1 MKKIKVFYKNVFYA
15 IKYIYKIDKSY
26 IFLEFLNVILT
37 AFSSIFSVYS
47 LKVLLDVFVQKK
59 INVLTIMLFII
70 FTISIIVDYL
80 QNKIEKQ
87 SIELKKIIMSERTNF
102 DLYNS
107 ILNKNV
113 LIFEDKE
120 YYDKIYLNMTQGL
133 SNILSL
139 QNNLGKLLT
148 QILSIIGIGSIVIQY
163 DFRIIVLVLIVVLF
177 SVILNFYQAKLDFKK
192 NIDSIYPSRIFDYTT
207 RTVYL
212 KQYSKE
218 LRKFKIFEVIKAMYK
233 KSVDDIYHI
242 NEKYA
247 KKSIQVTMMQD
258 ILEFILQFC
267 TIIILFFKYIVNEIL
282 ISDFLVLYNST
293 MDLCLY
299 IKSIFNIIPDFYQNS
314 LYISEFKEI
323 IESKKSESDND
334 CLNNYPFLLDSLKLE
349 NISFSFKSR
358 RIIDNFNY
366 EFQNNKIYL
375 IQGKNGAG
383 KSTLLNIICGLYK
396 TACGD
401 IYINGVIKAEQKWL
415 KENVNIMFQ
424 DGQLYA
430 LPLIYNIIMRPIQ
443 NKDAD
448 EKLVWDLLDKV
459 GIASKIQKLP
469 LTIYTPISNEL
480 DDYGTS
486 FSGGEMQKILLAR
499 SLANTKL
506 INIYDEVSNAMDV
519 ESKKDAVKLIRKYN
533 KNTIT
538 IVVSHD
544 NEWNDYVDQI
554 VKLMRNLKTDY
565 KDYQMKS

>member
-47 LKVLLDVFVQKK
+47 LKVLLDVFLQKK

-218 LRKFKIFEVIKAMYK
+218 LRKFKIFEVIKATYK

-519 ESKKDAVKLIRKYN
+519 ESKKEAVKLIRKYN

-554 VKLMRNLKTDY
+554 VKL
-565 KDYQMKS
+565 

>member
-47 LKVLLDVFVQKK
+47 LKVLLDVFLQKK

-299 IKSIFNIIPDFYQNS
+299 IKSIFNIIPDFYKNS
-314 LYISEFKEI
+314 LYVSEFKEI

-401 IYINGVIKAEQKWL
+401 IYINGVIKVEQKWL

-448 EKLVWDLLDKV
+448 EKLVWDLLDKI

-544 NEWNDYVDQI
+544 NEWNDYVDHI
-554 VKLMRNLKTDY
+554 VKL
-565 KDYQMKS
+565 

>member
-47 LKVLLDVFVQKK
+47 LKVLLDVFLQKK

-177 SVILNFYQAKLDFKK
+177 SVILNFYQAKLDFQK

-349 NISFSFKSR
+349 NISFSFKNR

-401 IYINGVIKAEQKWL
+401 IYVNGVIKAEQKWL
-415 KENVNIMFQ
+415 KENVNVMFQ

-486 FSGGEMQKILLAR
+486 FSGGETQKILLAR

-506 INIYDEVSNAMDV
+506 INIYDEVSNALDV

-554 VKLMRNLKTDY
+554 VKL
-565 KDYQMKS
+565 

>member
-80 QNKIEKQ
+80 QNKIEKR
-87 SIELKKIIMSERTNF
+87 SIGLKKIIMSERTNF

-554 VKLMRNLKTDY
+554 VKL
-565 KDYQMKS
+565 

>member
-47 LKVLLDVFVQKK
+47 LKVLLDVFLQKK

-334 CLNNYPFLLDSLKLE
+334 CLNSCPFLLDSLKLE

-554 VKLMRNLKTDY
+554 VKL
-565 KDYQMKS
+565 

>member
-47 LKVLLDVFVQKK
+47 LKVLLDVFLQKK

-218 LRKFKIFEVIKAMYK
+218 LRKFKIFEVIKATYK

-506 INIYDEVSNAMDV
+506 INIYDEVSNALDV

-554 VKLMRNLKTDY
+554 VKL
-565 KDYQMKS
+565 

>member
-87 SIELKKIIMSERTNF
+87 SIELKKIIMSEHTNF

-177 SVILNFYQAKLDFKK
+177 SVMLNFYQAKLDFKN

-554 VKLMRNLKTDY
+554 VKL
-565 KDYQMKS
+565 

>member
-47 LKVLLDVFVQKK
+47 LKVLLDVFLQKK

-218 LRKFKIFEVIKAMYK
+218 LRKFKIFEVIKVMYK

-323 IESKKSESDND
+323 IESKKSLSDNN

-349 NISFSFKSR
+349 NISFSFKNR

-401 IYINGVIKAEQKWL
+401 IYVNGVIKAEQKWL

-506 INIYDEVSNAMDV
+506 INIYDEVSNAMDA

-554 VKLMRNLKTDY
+554 VKL
-565 KDYQMKS
+565 

>member
-177 SVILNFYQAKLDFKK
+177 SVMLNFYQAKLDFKK
-192 NIDSIYPSRIFDYTT
+192 NIDSIYPLRIFDYTT

-554 VKLMRNLKTDY
+554 VKL
-565 KDYQMKS
+565 

>member
-1 MKKIKVFYKNVFYA
+1 MKKIKVFYKNEFYA

-47 LKVLLDVFVQKK
+47 LKVLLDVFLQKK

-218 LRKFKIFEVIKAMYK
+218 LRKFKIFEVIKATYK

-314 LYISEFKEI
+314 LYISEFKKI

-554 VKLMRNLKTDY
+554 VKL
-565 KDYQMKS
+565 

>member
-59 INVLTIMLFII
+59 INVLTITLFII
-70 FTISIIVDYL
+70 FIISIVVDYL

-323 IESKKSESDND
+323 IESKKSLSDNN

-349 NISFSFKSR
+349 NISFSFKNR

-401 IYINGVIKAEQKWL
+401 IYVNGVIKAEQKWL

-554 VKLMRNLKTDY
+554 VKL
-565 KDYQMKS
+565 

>member
-47 LKVLLDVFVQKK
+47 LKVLLDVFLQKK

-282 ISDFLVLYNST
+282 ISDFLVLYNNT

-299 IKSIFNIIPDFYQNS
+299 IKSIFNIIPDFYKNS

-554 VKLMRNLKTDY
+554 VKL
-565 KDYQMKS
+565 

>member
-47 LKVLLDVFVQKK
+47 LKVLLDVFLQKK

-70 FTISIIVDYL
+70 FTNYIIVDYL

-113 LIFEDKE
+113 LIFENKE

-218 LRKFKIFEVIKAMYK
+218 LRKFKIFEVIKATYK

-554 VKLMRNLKTDY
+554 VKL
-565 KDYQMKS
+565 

>member
-47 LKVLLDVFVQKK
+47 LKVLLDVFLQKK

-349 NISFSFKSR
+349 NISFSFKNR

-554 VKLMRNLKTDY
+554 VKL
-565 KDYQMKS
+565 

>member
-47 LKVLLDVFVQKK
+47 LKVLLDVFVQKR
-59 INVLTIMLFII
+59 INVLTITLFII
-70 FTISIIVDYL
+70 FIISIVVDYL

-480 DDYGTS
+480 DDHGTS
-486 FSGGEMQKILLAR
+486 FSGGEIQKILLAR

-519 ESKKDAVKLIRKYN
+519 ESKKDAVKLIRKYK

-554 VKLMRNLKTDY
+554 VKL
-565 KDYQMKS
+565 

>member
-15 IKYIYKIDKSY
+15 IKYIYIIDKSY

-47 LKVLLDVFVQKK
+47 LKVLLDVFLQKK

-218 LRKFKIFEVIKAMYK
+218 LRKFKIFEVIKATYK

-554 VKLMRNLKTDY
+554 VKL
-565 KDYQMKS
+565 

>member
-47 LKVLLDVFVQKK
+47 LKVLLDVFLQKK

-139 QNNLGKLLT
+139 QNNLGKLLI

-323 IESKKSESDND
+323 IESRKSLSDNN

-349 NISFSFKSR
+349 NISFSFKNR

-401 IYINGVIKAEQKWL
+401 IYVNGVIKAEQKWL

-554 VKLMRNLKTDY
+554 VKL
-565 KDYQMKS
+565 

>member
-47 LKVLLDVFVQKK
+47 LKVLLDVFLQKK

-177 SVILNFYQAKLDFKK
+177 SVMLNFYQAKLDFKK

-349 NISFSFKSR
+349 NISFSFKNR

-415 KENVNIMFQ
+415 KENVNVMFQ

-486 FSGGEMQKILLAR
+486 FSGGETQKILLAR

-506 INIYDEVSNAMDV
+506 INIYDEVSNALDV

-554 VKLMRNLKTDY
+554 VKL
-565 KDYQMKS
+565 

>member
-1 MKKIKVFYKNVFYA
+1 MDGIYMKKIKVFYKNVFYA

-47 LKVLLDVFVQKK
+47 LKVLLDVFLQKK

-218 LRKFKIFEVIKAMYK
+218 LRKFKIFEVIKATYK

-486 FSGGEMQKILLAR
+486 FSVGEMQKILLAR

-554 VKLMRNLKTDY
+554 VKL
-565 KDYQMKS
+565 

>member
-47 LKVLLDVFVQKK
+47 LKVLLDVFLQKK

-218 LRKFKIFEVIKAMYK
+218 LRKFKIFEVIKATYK

-443 NKDAD
+443 NKDTD

-554 VKLMRNLKTDY
+554 VKL
-565 KDYQMKS
+565 

>member
-47 LKVLLDVFVQKK
+47 LKVLLDVFLQKK

-218 LRKFKIFEVIKAMYK
+218 LRKLKIFEVIKAMYK

-323 IESKKSESDND
+323 IESKKSLSDNN

-349 NISFSFKSR
+349 NISFSFKNR

-401 IYINGVIKAEQKWL
+401 IYVNGVIKAEQKWL

-554 VKLMRNLKTDY
+554 VKL
-565 KDYQMKS
+565 

>member
-120 YYDKIYLNMTQGL
+120 YYNKIYLNMTQGL

-177 SVILNFYQAKLDFKK
+177 SVMLNFYQAKLDFKK

-349 NISFSFKSR
+349 NISFSFKNR
-358 RIIDNFNY
+358 RIIENFNY

-415 KENVNIMFQ
+415 KENVNVMFQ

-486 FSGGEMQKILLAR
+486 FSGGETQKILLAR

-506 INIYDEVSNAMDV
+506 INIYDEVSNALDV

-554 VKLMRNLKTDY
+554 VKL
-565 KDYQMKS
+565 

>member
-1 MKKIKVFYKNVFYA
+1 MRGILIYA

-396 TACGD
+396 TACGG

-554 VKLMRNLKTDY
+554 VKL
-565 KDYQMKS
+565 

>member
-47 LKVLLDVFVQKK
+47 LKVLLDVFLQKK

-177 SVILNFYQAKLDFKK
+177 SVMLNFYQAKLDFKK

-323 IESKKSESDND
+323 IESRKSLSDNN

-349 NISFSFKSR
+349 NISFSFKNR

-554 VKLMRNLKTDY
+554 VKL
-565 KDYQMKS
+565 

>member
-163 DFRIIVLVLIVVLF
+163 DFRIIVLVIIVVLF
-177 SVILNFYQAKLDFKK
+177 SVILNFYQAKLDFNK

-443 NKDAD
+443 NKDTD

-554 VKLMRNLKTDY
+554 VKL
-565 KDYQMKS
+565 

>member
-163 DFRIIVLVLIVVLF
+163 DFRIIALVLIVVLF

-554 VKLMRNLKTDY
+554 VKL
-565 KDYQMKS
+565 

>member
-47 LKVLLDVFVQKK
+47 LKVLLDVFLQKK

-267 TIIILFFKYIVNEIL
+267 TIIILFFKYILNEIL

-323 IESKKSESDND
+323 IESRKSLSDNN

-349 NISFSFKSR
+349 NISFSFKNR

-401 IYINGVIKAEQKWL
+401 IYVNGVIKAEQKWL

-554 VKLMRNLKTDY
+554 VKL
-565 KDYQMKS
+565 

>member
-47 LKVLLDVFVQKK
+47 LKVLLDVFLQKK

-323 IESKKSESDND
+323 IESKKSLSDNN

-349 NISFSFKSR
+349 NISFSFKNR

-401 IYINGVIKAEQKWL
+401 IYVNGVIKAEQKWL

-443 NKDAD
+443 NKDED

-554 VKLMRNLKTDY
+554 VKL
-565 KDYQMKS
+565 

>member
-47 LKVLLDVFVQKK
+47 LKVLLNVFVQKK

-120 YYDKIYLNMTQGL
+120 YYDKIYLNMTQSL

-218 LRKFKIFEVIKAMYK
+218 LRKFKTFEVIKAMYK

-323 IESKKSESDND
+323 IESKKSESDDD

-554 VKLMRNLKTDY
+554 VKL
-565 KDYQMKS
+565 

>member
-163 DFRIIVLVLIVVLF
+163 DFRIIILVLIVVLF
-177 SVILNFYQAKLDFKK
+177 SVMLNFYQAKLDFKK
-192 NIDSIYPSRIFDYTT
+192 NIDSIYPSRIFDYAT

-459 GIASKIQKLP
+459 GIASKIRKLP

-554 VKLMRNLKTDY
+554 VKL
-565 KDYQMKS
+565 

>member
-47 LKVLLDVFVQKK
+47 LKVLLDVFLQKK

-323 IESKKSESDND
+323 IESRKSLSDNN

-349 NISFSFKSR
+349 NISFSFKNR

-486 FSGGEMQKILLAR
+486 FSGGETQKILLAR

-506 INIYDEVSNAMDV
+506 INIYDEVSNALDV

-554 VKLMRNLKTDY
+554 VKL
-565 KDYQMKS
+565 

>member
-47 LKVLLDVFVQKK
+47 LKVLLDVFLQKK

-349 NISFSFKSR
+349 NISFSFKNR

-396 TACGD
+396 TAYGD

-486 FSGGEMQKILLAR
+486 FSGGEIQKILLAR

-519 ESKKDAVKLIRKYN
+519 ESKKNAVKLIRKYN

-544 NEWNDYVDQI
+544 NEWNNYVDQI
-554 VKLMRNLKTDY
+554 VKL
-565 KDYQMKS
+565 

>member
-59 INVLTIMLFII
+59 INVLTILLFII

-87 SIELKKIIMSERTNF
+87 SIVLKKIIMSERTNF

-469 LTIYTPISNEL
+469 LTIYTSISNEL

-554 VKLMRNLKTDY
+554 VKL
-565 KDYQMKS
+565 

>member
-15 IKYIYKIDKSY
+15 IKYIYIIDKSY

-47 LKVLLDVFVQKK
+47 LKVLLDVFLQKK

-554 VKLMRNLKTDY
+554 VKL
-565 KDYQMKS
+565 

>member
-59 INVLTIMLFII
+59 TNVLTIMLFII

-177 SVILNFYQAKLDFKK
+177 SVMLNFYQAKLDFKK

-233 KSVDDIYHI
+233 KSADDIYHI

-247 KKSIQVTMMQD
+247 KKSIQVTMIQD

-554 VKLMRNLKTDY
+554 VKL
-565 KDYQMKS
+565 

>member
-47 LKVLLDVFVQKK
+47 LKVLLDVFLQKK

-323 IESKKSESDND
+323 IESKKSLSDNN

-349 NISFSFKSR
+349 NISFSFKNR

-401 IYINGVIKAEQKWL
+401 IYVNGVIKAEQKWL

-506 INIYDEVSNAMDV
+506 INIYDEVSNAMDI

-554 VKLMRNLKTDY
+554 VKL
-565 KDYQMKS
+565 

>member
-163 DFRIIVLVLIVVLF
+163 DFRIIILVLIVVLF
-177 SVILNFYQAKLDFKK
+177 SVMLNFYQAKLDFKK

-554 VKLMRNLKTDY
+554 VKL
-565 KDYQMKS
+565 

>member
-15 IKYIYKIDKSY
+15 IKYIYKLDKSY

-47 LKVLLDVFVQKK
+47 LKVLLDVFLQKK

-323 IESKKSESDND
+323 IESKKSLSDNN

-349 NISFSFKSR
+349 NISFSFKNR

-401 IYINGVIKAEQKWL
+401 IYVNGVIKAEQKWL

-506 INIYDEVSNAMDV
+506 INIYDEVSNAMDA

-554 VKLMRNLKTDY
+554 VKL
-565 KDYQMKS
+565 

>member
-1 MKKIKVFYKNVFYA
+1 MKKIKVFYKNIFYA

-554 VKLMRNLKTDY
+554 VKL
-565 KDYQMKS
+565 